1 VVPVLCHV
9 SAPAAAR
16 EQPVQAGGG
25 PPGRQVHP
33 LTAPGKYRYHTVQLS
48 ENGDRTVRVEN
59 TYMTVFQSIKPI
71 NTCRKVPLQVNFF
84 RLDRAAEL
92 E

>member
-1 VVPVLCHV
+1 VPVLCHV

-48 ENGDRTVRVEN
+48 EIETRTLRVEN
-59 TYMTVFQSIKPI
+59 TYMTVFPSYKTLI

>member
-1 VVPVLCHV
+1 MPVLCHV

-33 LTAPGKYRYHTVQLS
+33 LTAPGKYWYPTVQLP
-48 ENGDRTVRVEN
+48 EIVTGH
-59 TYMTVFQSIKPI
+59 
-71 NTCRKVPLQVNFF
+71 
-84 RLDRAAEL
+84 
-92 E
+92 